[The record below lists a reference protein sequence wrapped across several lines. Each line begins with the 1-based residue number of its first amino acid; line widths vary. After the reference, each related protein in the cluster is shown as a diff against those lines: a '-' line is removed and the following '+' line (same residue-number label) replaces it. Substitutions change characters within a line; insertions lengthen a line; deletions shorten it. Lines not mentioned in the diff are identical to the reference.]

1 MPACQY
7 ALSMATA
14 LASPT
19 EIIVRPE
26 FEGALTWPDRAN
38 SLKVVDAQTMQVAA
52 DERAGAKD
60 LIKKAHETF
69 DPICASAHATWQI
82 ALKQRATVIDPL
94 ESAVRIYDA
103 GILGCQREL
112 DRVAREAQ
120 RKLELEAQRQ
130 AEAELE
136 KEVEHA
142 EAVGATVAEVE
153 AIIERPLVVAPVV
166 AAAAPKPI
174 GASVREKW
182 QGQITDK
189 RVFVEFVVKH
199 QRWELLGLLDENTSA
214 VNAMA
219 RSVKSAGSIEGVKF
233 WDAGAVASSP
243 ARRS

>member
-1 MPACQY
+1 MTETLYTAV
-7 ALSMATA
+7 ATI
-14 LASPT
+14 
-19 EIIVRPE
+19 ERPE
-26 FEGALTWPDRAN
+26 FHVAATWPERAK
-38 SLKVVDAQTMQVAA
+38 SLRVVDAASMQLAA

-69 DPICASAHATWQI
+69 DPICASAHNTWQI
-82 ALKQRATVIDPL
+82 ALKQRSTVIDPL
-94 ESAVRIYDA
+94 ETAVKIYDA
-103 GILGCQREL
+103 GILTCQREQE
-112 DRVAREAQ
+112 RIAREAQ
-120 RKLELEAQRQ
+120 RKAELEAQRQ

-142 EAVGATVAEVE
+142 EAVGASVAEVE

-166 AAAAPKPI
+166 AAPAPKPM
-174 GASVREKW
+174 GAAVREKW
-182 QGQITDK
+182 VGQITDK
-189 RVFVEFVVKH
+189 RILVEFIVKH

-233 WDAGAVASSP
+233 WDAGAVASTP

>member
-1 MPACQY
+1 
-7 ALSMATA
+7 
-14 LASPT
+14 
-19 EIIVRPE
+19 
-26 FEGALTWPDRAN
+26 
-38 SLKVVDAQTMQVAA
+38 MQIAA
-52 DERAGAKD
+52 DDRAGAKD
-60 LIKKAHETF
+60 LIKKAHDTF
-69 DPICASAHATWQI
+69 DPICASAHNTWQI
-82 ALKQRATVIDPL
+82 ALKQRSTVIDPL
-94 ESAVRIYDA
+94 ESAVKIYDA

-112 DRVAREAQ
+112 DRIAREAQ
-120 RKLELEAQRQ
+120 RTAELEAQRV

-142 EAVGATVAEVE
+142 EATGASLNEVE
-153 AIIERPLVVAPVV
+153 AIIERPLVVAPAV
-166 AAAAPKPI
+166 AAPAYKPV

-219 RSVKSAGSIEGVKF
+219 RSVKSAGSIEGLKF
-233 WDAGAVASSP
+233 YDAGAVASTP